1 MDVAHVSEELHLVGL
16 IERWKDRRVLVVGDL
31 MLDRYIYG
39 RAERMSPEAPIPV
52 LAVER
57 DSEMLGGAG
66 NVARNIIALG
76 GTASLV
82 AVIGDDGPGA
92 TLSRLLADTEGLE
105 ASIVTAKGRPTTQK
119 TRFVAG
125 VQQLLRADRE
135 TSEAIDAET
144 ERRLIAA
151 AEDEITG
158 ADAVLISDYA
168 KGALTPGLIAAV
180 VKAARGRGIP
190 VIADPKGT
198 DFTRYKGV
206 SIIKPNAK
214 ELAAA
219 TGLKVGSDAEAEAAA
234 RAALAAVEA
243 DALLVTRSE
252 HGMTLVSRSAPG
264 SLTFSTR
271 AREVF
276 DVSGAGDTALAALGL
291 ALAAGAALGDA
302 SALANVAAGV
312 VVGKIG
318 TAVVYPDE
326 LVHALASL
334 ELQTAEEKILTL
346 GPALDQVSRWRARGL
361 KIGFTN
367 GCFDLIHPGHV
378 SLLAQA
384 RAACD
389 RLIIGLNTDA
399 SVKRLKGEG
408 RPVNH
413 EMARAVVLA
422 SLATVDAVV
431 LFDTDTPLEL
441 IEAIGPDVLVKGAD
455 YTLETVVG
463 AQSVLKR
470 GGRVLL
476 AELKPGHS
484 TTGTIARLVDAQK
497 AS

>member
-1 MDVAHVSEELHLVGL
+1 MDVGHVSEELHLVGL
-16 IERWKDRRVLVVGDL
+16 IERWKDRRVVVVGDL
-31 MLDRYIYG
+31 MLDRYVYG

-57 DSEMLGGAG
+57 DSEMPGGAG

-76 GTASLV
+76 GRASLV
-82 AVIGDDGPGA
+82 AVVGDDVAGQ
-92 TLSRLLADTEGLE
+92 TLMRLLGDTEGLE
-105 ASIVTAKGRPTTQK
+105 SSLVTEKGRPTTQK

-135 TSEAIDAET
+135 TSEPVREQT
-144 ERRLIAA
+144 ERQLIAA
-151 AEDEITG
+151 AGDEIAG

-168 KGALTPGLIAAV
+168 KGALSDGLIAAV
-180 VKAARGRGIP
+180 VAAARAKGIP

-198 DFTRYKGV
+198 DFARYKGV
-206 SIIKPNAK
+206 SILKPNAK
-214 ELAAA
+214 ELTAA
-219 TGLKVGSDAEAEAAA
+219 TGVKISSDADAETAA
-234 RAALAAVEA
+234 RAALAVAQA

-252 HGMTLVSRSAPG
+252 HGMTLVTREHSG
-264 SLTFSTR
+264 SLTLSTR

-291 ALAAGAALGDA
+291 ALAAGSALGDA
-302 SALANVAAGV
+302 AALANVAAGV
-312 VVGKIG
+312 VVAKIG
-318 TAVVYPDE
+318 TACVYPDE

-334 ELQTAEEKILTL
+334 ELQSAEEKILTL
-346 GPALDQVSRWRARGL
+346 GPALDQVTRWRARGL

-378 SLLAQA
+378 SLLSQA
-384 RAACD
+384 RASCD

-408 RPVNH
+408 RPINH
-413 EMARAVVLA
+413 EMARAIVLA

-431 LFDTDTPLEL
+431 LFDSDTPLEL

-455 YTLETVVG
+455 YTLDTVVG
-463 AQSVLKR
+463 AQSVIAR

-476 AELKPGHS
+476 AELKAGHS